1 MKKIEILAKITVNED
16 SFNNDEMLY
25 GEYLEKTM
33 KQIEDAGI
41 ELIDYS
47 VIHHTSINTK
57 EMYFNYLMNFALQ
70 SNYDMENPSP
80 LSYEEWKERECLI

>member
-1 MKKIEILAKITVNED
+1 MMKKIEILAKITINED

-25 GEYLEKTM
+25 GEHLEKTM

-41 ELIDYS
+41 ELVDYS

-57 EMYFNYLMNFALQ
+57 EIK
-70 SNYDMENPSP
+70 STT
-80 LSYEEWKERECLI
+80 